1 MADATLTIS
10 QELMDKLEQLAR
22 VAGYD
27 SGAAFATVILER
39 EVDKLE
45 DAGANEQ
52 IEDRLRGL
60 GYIS

>member
-27 SGAAFATVILER
+27 SGAQFATVILER

>member
-1 MADATLTIS
+1 MADAMLTIS
-10 QELMDKLEQLAR
+10 RELMDKLEQYAQA
-22 VAGYD
+22 AGYG
-27 SGAAFATVILER
+27 SGAEFATVILER